1 MSDEHDDVSEAR
13 WVVRLRE
20 DADSEAIGLLLRRDL
35 ATAVPWSVA
44 PLVNHVAVFPEG
56 QLVIEVDGEI
66 VASSSAL
73 VLSAE
78 EEKDERSLEEI
89 ARGGLFDRHDPSGDV
104 LFATDLCGWPDARGA
119 KLARR
124 LCETRK
130 ELAKRLGLRKVVL
143 AGCVPGFAAHAD
155 VMDAREYVRRVVRQ
169 ELTDPVLTAQLSCG
183 FTIRAVLD
191 DPPPSGAASMG
202 SAVLMEWLN
211 PAYAPARRPRACSRV
226 RVASVQYQM
235 RPVSSFE
242 DFAKQTE
249 FFVETAAEYR
259 ADFLLFPELLTTQL
273 LGLVGRGGP
282 GASVRRL
289 HDFTSRYVEHFR
301 RLATRHHVNVIA
313 GTHLTVE
320 EDKLYN
326 IAYLLHRDGRID
338 RQHKIHV
345 TPNEKDWW
353 GVEGGDQQ
361 EVFDTDRGKI
371 AISIC
376 YDTEFPEQARIAKAR
391 GAQLLFVPYNTD
403 LRSGHVRVRA
413 CAQARC
419 IENHLYAVLSGAC
432 GYLPEVEGV
441 DIHWAQSCIL
451 TPSDVPFA
459 RDGIAAEATPNVEA
473 MLVQELDLELLRRTE
488 RTGAVRTWSDRR
500 RDLYSVVWRDEK
512 V

>member
-1 MSDEHDDVSEAR
+1 MSDEHDDVTEAR
-13 WVVRLRE
+13 WVVRPRE
-20 DADSEAIGLLLRRDL
+20 DADSEAIALLQRRGL
-35 ATAVPWSVA
+35 AIVVPWSA
-44 PLVNHVAVFPEG
+44 AQLAHHVATFPEG
-56 QLVIEVDGEI
+56 QIVIEVDGEL

-78 EEKDERSLEEI
+78 EDKDERSLEEI
-89 ARGGLFDRHDPSGDV
+89 ARGGFFDHHDPSGDV
-104 LFATDLCGWPDARGA
+104 LFAMDLCGWPYARGTR
-119 KLARR
+119 LTRR
-124 LCETRK
+124 LCEARQ

-143 AGCVPGFAAHAD
+143 AGCIPGFAAYAD
-155 VMDAREYVRRVVRQ
+155 VMDVAEYVRRVVRQ
-169 ELTDPVLTAQLSCG
+169 ELIDPVITAQLSSG

-191 DPPPSGAASMG
+191 DLLPSEPASTG
-202 SAVLMEWLN
+202 HAVLMEWLN
-211 PAYAPARRPRACSRV
+211 HAYAPASRPRACSRV

-249 FFVETAAEYR
+249 FFVETANEYR
-259 ADFLLFPELLTTQL
+259 VDFLLFPELLTTQL

-282 GASVRRL
+282 GEGVRRL
-289 HDFTSRYVEHFR
+289 HELTERYVEHFGK
-301 RLATRHHVNVIA
+301 LAIRHRVNVIA

-320 EDKLYN
+320 DGKLYN
-326 IAYLLHRDGRID
+326 IAYLFHRDGRID
-338 RQHKIHV
+338 RQYKIHV
-345 TPNEKDWW
+345 TPNEKESW
-353 GVEGGDQQ
+353 GVEGGDRQ

-432 GYLPEVEGV
+432 GNLPEVDGV

-459 RDGIAAEATPNVEA
+459 RDGVAAEATANVET

-488 RTGAVRTWSDRR
+488 RTGAVRTWGDRR